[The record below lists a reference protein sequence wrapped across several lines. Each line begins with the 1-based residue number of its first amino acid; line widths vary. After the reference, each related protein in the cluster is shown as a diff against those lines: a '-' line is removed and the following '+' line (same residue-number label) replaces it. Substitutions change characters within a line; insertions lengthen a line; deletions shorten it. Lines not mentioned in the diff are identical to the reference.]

1 MRSKDRFAVA
11 VLDAIIRF
19 TGGERWNRRTAFH
32 AALLHYCKE
41 TGITFVNSPQPVQYW
56 QEDLEKPYVEDDLDD
71 LDDMRSPLSPA
82 DGENQIPAPAAVQP
96 LMGFLP
102 PEGSTMRRRKGFSK
116 SKNMAGVGA

>member
-1 MRSKDRFAVA
+1 M
-11 VLDAIIRF
+11 
-19 TGGERWNRRTAFH
+19 
-32 AALLHYCKE
+32 
-41 TGITFVNSPQPVQYW
+41 
-56 QEDLEKPYVEDDLDD
+56 DD

-82 DGENQIPAPAAVQP
+82 DGENQIPAPASVQP